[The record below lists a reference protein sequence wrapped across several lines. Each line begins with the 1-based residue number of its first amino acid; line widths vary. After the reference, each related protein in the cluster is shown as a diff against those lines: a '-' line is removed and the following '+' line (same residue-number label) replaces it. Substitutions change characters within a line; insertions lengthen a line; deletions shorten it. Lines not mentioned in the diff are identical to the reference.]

1 MMVLTF
7 DYDWR
12 MTNMRDEICQIISDN
27 YQFGNKSLIETADA
41 ILAALSD
48 RIAPLVWEHIIQEL
62 PND

>member
-1 MMVLTF
+1 
-7 DYDWR
+7 
-12 MTNMRDEICQIISDN
+12 MTNMRDKIIDIIAKEMVVD
-27 YQFGNKSLIETADA
+27 FSLEHVEEDLIDAANA